1 MTSQVRSSYPVPRA
15 RSHLAAVLQALLV
28 TFLWSTSWVLIKIG
42 LQDIPALP
50 FAGLRYTLAFA
61 TLLPFALFSGQ
72 LEPLRRLPAKAWARL
87 ILLGLLCYSV
97 TQGAQFLSLFY
108 LPAVTSSLLLS
119 FTTILVALLGMFV
132 LREHP
137 TAGQWAGTA
146 LYLAGVVVYFRPLF
160 LPRGEVIGL
169 IVAGVGMVA
178 NALSSVLGRHVN
190 RAGELTPMAITVAS
204 MGIGAIVL
212 LGSGILVQ
220 GLPRLTPTH
229 WAIVLWLA
237 VVNSA
242 FAYTLWN
249 HTLRTLSAVES
260 SMINNT
266 MLVQIAVLAWL
277 FLDEPLTWLKGVG
290 IALAALGTVVV
301 QVRRRRG
308 EAGA

>member
-1 MTSQVRSSYPVPRA
+1 
-15 RSHLAAVLQALLV
+15 
-28 TFLWSTSWVLIKIG
+28 
-42 LQDIPALP
+42 
-50 FAGLRYTLAFA
+50 
-61 TLLPFALFSGQ
+61 
-72 LEPLRRLPAKAWARL
+72 
-87 ILLGLLCYSV
+87 
-97 TQGAQFLSLFY
+97 
-108 LPAVTSSLLLS
+108 
-119 FTTILVALLGMFV
+119 
-132 LREHP
+132 
-137 TAGQWAGTA
+137 
-146 LYLAGVVVYFRPLF
+146 VVYFRPLS

-169 IVAGVGMVA
+169 IVASVGTVA

-190 RAGELTPMAITVAS
+190 RAGELTPMAVTVVS

-212 LGSGILVQ
+212 LGSGLLVQ
-220 GLPRLTPTH
+220 GLPHLTLAH

-277 FLDEPLTWLKGVG
+277 FLDEPLTWSKGVG

-308 EAGA
+308 

>member
-1 MTSQVRSSYPVPRA
+1 MSQVRSSYPVPQG

-72 LEPLRRLPAKAWARL
+72 LEPLRRLPVKAWVRL
-87 ILLGLLCYSV
+87 ILLGLLFYSV

-119 FTTILVALLGMFV
+119 FTTILVALLGMF
-132 LREHP
+132 LLKEHP
-137 TAGQWAGTA
+137 TAAQWGGTA
-146 LYLAGVVVYFRPLF
+146 LYLAGVVVYFRPLS

-190 RAGELTPMAITVAS
+190 RAGELTPMAVTVAS
-204 MGIGAIVL
+204 MGIGGIVL
-212 LGSGILVQ
+212 LGSGLLVQ
-220 GLPRLTPTH
+220 GLSHLTLTH

-277 FLDEPLTWLKGVG
+277 FLDEPLTWSKGVG

-308 EAGA
+308 